1 MRRFLT
7 VLVLALAFPAAAT
20 AAPCET
26 SGSTTLVE
34 TRFAVIFE
42 KDKAYRGDRVPVL
55 YGCVKS
61 IDRFRR
67 LGRKQIVP
75 TDDAL
80 LRLEGRYAA
89 HLLRGSFSGDLVL
102 RDLRTG
108 DRVFNWPL
116 PQSSGQQEIV
126 HAIELKRDGSLA
138 WIQESSAAMVSTRR
152 VLIRGLS
159 GAEPRVLDEGPQI
172 DPQSLAANRANTR
185 LYWTND
191 GAARTATFE

>member
-26 SGSTTLVE
+26 NGSTTLVE

-42 KDKAYRGDRVPVL
+42 KDKAYRGDRVPVV

-67 LGRKQIVP
+67 LGRRQIVP

-80 LRLEGRYAA
+80 LRLEGRYVA
-89 HLLRGSFSGDLVL
+89 HLLRGSTGGDLVL

-108 DRVFNWPL
+108 ERVFNWALPL
-116 PQSSGQQEIV
+116 SSGQQEQV
-126 HAIELKRDGSLA
+126 HAIELKRDGTLA
-138 WIQESSAAMVSTRR
+138 WIQESSAAMVGTNR
-152 VLIRGLS
+152 VLIKGV
-159 GAEPRVLDEGPQI
+159 GDAEPRVLDGGPQI
-172 DPQSLAANRANTR
+172 DPLSLAANRANTR
-185 LYWTND
+185 LYWTNG
-191 GAARTATFE
+191 GAARTAPFE